1 MSPQFWQAI
10 ASTSW
15 WVIPITAFIIYVVY
29 QSLKPK
35 VVPVNALTVMPIL
48 FCLMTLVGIVVYV
61 KVDAYNL
68 MLFID
73 LFLLG
78 AGIGWLN
85 YRFLNIKAITDQ
97 HALYIPGSIA
107 ILVLGSIIGSCQY
120 YLGLSANLTMILNIM
135 HNSTILMSIF
145 GFFSGFFIGRIGYI
159 IHVLKSGPFMTAPA
173 H

>member
-35 VVPVNALTVMPIL
+35 IVHVKALTVMPIF
-48 FCLMTLVGIVVYV
+48 FCLMTIAGMIFYV
-61 KVDAYNL
+61 KIDAYNL
-68 MLFID
+68 MLFVD
-73 LFLLG
+73 LFLFG
-78 AGIGWLN
+78 AGVGWLN

-97 HALYIPGSIA
+97 STLYIPGSVA
-107 ILVLGSIIGSCQY
+107 ILLLGSAIGTCQY
-120 YLGLSANLTMILNIM
+120 YLGLSANLTMMLNIM
-135 HNSTILMSIF
+135 HNSTMLMCIF

-159 IHVLKSGPFMTAPA
+159 RHVLKSGPFMTAPA